1 MKRVA
6 LLVQFDGSNYSG
18 WQRQKNAITVQET
31 LERALFK
38 IMRHQLRI
46 PLLSKPADQRKA
58 LLRGL
63 TTQLIREGRVTTT
76 KARAKALRNEAERM
90 ISLAKDGSLASRRRA
105 IGYIYDK
112 KLVHSLF
119 EKAKERYGERKGGY
133 TRIVRT
139 VSRKGDNAQ
148 MAIIELV

>member
-1 MKRVA
+1 
-6 LLVQFDGSNYSG
+6 
-18 WQRQKNAITVQET
+18 
-31 LERALFK
+31 
-38 IMRHQLRI
+38 MRHQLRI

-58 LLRGL
+58 HLRGL

-90 ISLAKDGSLASRRRA
+90 ISLAKEWSLSSRRRA

-119 EKAKERYGERKGGY
+119 EKAKERYGDRNGGY

>member
-1 MKRVA
+1 
-6 LLVQFDGSNYSG
+6 
-18 WQRQKNAITVQET
+18 
-31 LERALFK
+31 
-38 IMRHQLRI
+38 MRHQLRI
-46 PLLSKPADQRKA
+46 PLLSKPADQRTA

-119 EKAKERYGERKGGY
+119 EKAKERYGDREGGY

>member
-1 MKRVA
+1 
-6 LLVQFDGSNYSG
+6 
-18 WQRQKNAITVQET
+18 
-31 LERALFK
+31 
-38 IMRHQLRI
+38 MRHQLRI
-46 PLLSKPADQRKA
+46 QLLSKPADQRKA

-90 ISLAKDGSLASRRRA
+90 ISLAKDGSLASRRSA

-119 EKAKERYGERKGGY
+119 EKAKERYGDREGGY

>member
-1 MKRVA
+1 
-6 LLVQFDGSNYSG
+6 
-18 WQRQKNAITVQET
+18 
-31 LERALFK
+31 
-38 IMRHQLRI
+38 MRHQLRV
-46 PLLSKPADQRKA
+46 PQLGRPADQRKA

-76 KARAKALRNEAERM
+76 KARAKALREEVERM
-90 ISLAKDGSLASRRRA
+90 ITLAKDGSLSSRRRA
-105 IGYIYDK
+105 IGFIYDK

-119 EKAKERYGERKGGY
+119 ERAQERYGDRQGGY

-139 VSRKGDNAQ
+139 VPRRGDNAE

>member
-1 MKRVA
+1 
-6 LLVQFDGSNYSG
+6 
-18 WQRQKNAITVQET
+18 
-31 LERALFK
+31 
-38 IMRHQLRI
+38 MRHQLRI
-46 PLLSKPADQRKA
+46 HKLGRPTDQRKA

-76 KARAKALRNEAERM
+76 KARAKALRDEVEKM
-90 ISLAKDGSLASRRRA
+90 ITLAKDGTLSSRRRA
-105 IGYIYDK
+105 LGYIYDK

-119 EKAKERYGERKGGY
+119 EKAQERYGDRKGGY

-139 VSRKGDNAQ
+139 VARKGDNAE

>member
-1 MKRVA
+1 
-6 LLVQFDGSNYSG
+6 
-18 WQRQKNAITVQET
+18 
-31 LERALFK
+31 
-38 IMRHQLRI
+38 MRHQRRI
-46 PLLSKPADQRKA
+46 PQLSRPADQRKA

-76 KARAKALRNEAERM
+76 KARAKALRDETERM
-90 ISLAKDGSLASRRRA
+90 ITLAKEGSLASRRRA

-112 KLVHSLF
+112 QLVHALF
-119 EKAKERYGERKGGY
+119 DKAQDRYGNRQGGY

-139 VSRKGDNAQ
+139 IARKGDNAK

>member
-1 MKRVA
+1 
-6 LLVQFDGSNYSG
+6 
-18 WQRQKNAITVQET
+18 
-31 LERALFK
+31 
-38 IMRHQLRI
+38 MRHQLRV

-90 ISLAKDGSLASRRRA
+90 ISLAKEGSLSSRRRA

-119 EKAKERYGERKGGY
+119 EKAKERYGDRKGGY

>member
-1 MKRVA
+1 
-6 LLVQFDGSNYSG
+6 
-18 WQRQKNAITVQET
+18 
-31 LERALFK
+31 
-38 IMRHQLRI
+38 MRHQLRI

-63 TTQLIREGRVTTT
+63 TTQLIKEGRVTTT

-90 ISLAKDGSLASRRRA
+90 ISLAKDGSLAARRRA

-119 EKAKERYGERKGGY
+119 EKANERYGDRKGGY

-139 VSRKGDNAQ
+139 LSRKDDNPQ

>member
-1 MKRVA
+1 
-6 LLVQFDGSNYSG
+6 
-18 WQRQKNAITVQET
+18 
-31 LERALFK
+31 
-38 IMRHQLRI
+38 MRHQLRV

-58 LLRGL
+58 LLRAL
-63 TTQLIREGRVTTT
+63 TTQLIREGRITTT

-90 ISLAKDGSLASRRRA
+90 ISLAKEGTLSARRRA

-119 EKAKERYGERKGGY
+119 EKAQERYGERNGGY

-139 VSRKGDNAQ
+139 VARKGDNAQ
-148 MAIIELV
+148 MAIIELVWRYKKIENIK

>member
-1 MKRVA
+1 
-6 LLVQFDGSNYSG
+6 
-18 WQRQKNAITVQET
+18 
-31 LERALFK
+31 
-38 IMRHQLRI
+38 MRHQLRV

-58 LLRGL
+58 LLRAL
-63 TTQLIREGRVTTT
+63 TTQLIREGRITTT

-90 ISLAKDGSLASRRRA
+90 ISLAKEGTLSARRRA

-119 EKAKERYGERKGGY
+119 EKAQERYGDRNGGY

-139 VSRKGDNAQ
+139 VARKGDNAQ
-148 MAIIELV
+148 MAIIELVWSWKNKTLKYKI